1 MSIVDALIAKLD
13 AAAKAKGCIIN
24 WWVLPTSSET
34 MELIDLARQLEAH
47 CEALADDA
55 ATGSAV
61 REYEKWRER
70 MK

>member
-1 MSIVDALIAKLD
+1 MSIVDKLIYKYERLD
-13 AAAKAKGCIIN
+13 GDID
-24 WWVLPTSSET
+24 
-34 MELIDLARQLEAH
+34 ELVPASLARQLEAH